1 MKINGSNYKT
11 IWCDSIEQNIKIID
25 QTKLPHSLEIITLNN
40 TDDVIKAIREMNVRG
55 APLIGCTG
63 AFGVFLACKSSIETD
78 YIEVCCNN
86 LISSRPTAVNLEW
99 AVKRVKDRVLL
110 SKKKDR
116 INTAL
121 HEATL
126 IAEEDIKNCKSIGRY
141 GLEIIKNIS
150 QKSNDTVNILT
161 HCNAGWLATVDW
173 GTATAPIY
181 LSSKSGLDI
190 HVWVDETRPRLQGAF
205 LTSFELNHESIPNTV
220 ISDNTGGFLMYKR
233 RVDLCITGADRI
245 LSNGD
250 VINKIGTYEKAIAAR
265 ENNIP
270 FYIAAPVSTIDFNH
284 INSSDIT
291 IEERSDD
298 EMRKI
303 TGKVNDRSFEVDIYP
318 QQSNSL
324 NVAFDI
330 TPSKFISGIIC
341 EHGIFEASEEGIR
354 KIFTKLSK

>member
-1 MKINGSNYKT
+1 MKINGTNYKT
-11 IWCDSIEQNIKIID
+11 IWYDSIEQNIKIID
-25 QTKLPHSLEIITLNN
+25 QTKLPHSLEIITLNT
-40 TDDVIKAIREMNVRG
+40 TDDTIKAISEMNVRG

-63 AFGVFLACKSSIETD
+63 AFGVFLSCKSSIETD
-78 YIEVCCNN
+78 YIEMCCDN

-99 AVKRVKDRVLL
+99 AVKRVKNKVLL
-110 SKKKDR
+110 SKEKDR
-116 INTAL
+116 INIAL

-126 IAEEDIKNCKSIGRY
+126 IAEEDIENCKSIGRH
-141 GLEIIKNIS
+141 GLEIIKSLS
-150 QKSNDTVNILT
+150 QKSNETVNILT

-181 LSSKSGLDI
+181 SSFKSGLDI

-205 LTSFELNHESIPNTV
+205 LTSFELNHESVPNTV

-250 VINKIGTYEKAIAAR
+250 AINKIGTYEKAIAAR

-284 INSSDIT
+284 VNSSDIT

-303 TGKVNDRSFEVDIYP
+303 TGKVHDRSYEVDIYP
-318 QQSNSL
+318 AQSNSL

-354 KIFTKLSK
+354 KIFTKLSE

>member
-1 MKINGSNYKT
+1 M
-11 IWCDSIEQNIKIID
+11 
-25 QTKLPHSLEIITLNN
+25 
-40 TDDVIKAIREMNVRG
+40 
-55 APLIGCTG
+55 
-63 AFGVFLACKSSIETD
+63 
-78 YIEVCCNN
+78 
-86 LISSRPTAVNLEW
+86 
-99 AVKRVKDRVLL
+99 
-110 SKKKDR
+110 
-116 INTAL
+116 
-121 HEATL
+121 
-126 IAEEDIKNCKSIGRY
+126 
-141 GLEIIKNIS
+141 
-150 QKSNDTVNILT
+150 
-161 HCNAGWLATVDW
+161 
-173 GTATAPIY
+173 
-181 LSSKSGLDI
+181 
-190 HVWVDETRPRLQGAF
+190 WVDETRPRLQGAF

-318 QQSNSL
+318 EQSNSL